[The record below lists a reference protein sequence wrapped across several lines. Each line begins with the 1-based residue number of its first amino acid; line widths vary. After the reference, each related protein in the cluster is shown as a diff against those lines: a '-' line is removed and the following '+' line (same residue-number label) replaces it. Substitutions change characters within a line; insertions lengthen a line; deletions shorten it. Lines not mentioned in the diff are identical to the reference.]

1 MKSVPKIFPTIMN
14 GLNINAE
21 SITQSMIKNDIFINI
36 LTQSLL
42 PSSNG
47 ENRLLADLLQR
58 RVDQQQT
65 STATPSRGNKDT
77 AVDFLVDIRLLNR
90 LKNGEFIQVLL

>member
-42 PSSNG
+42 PCSNG

-65 STATPSRGNKDT
+65 STTTPSRGHKDLG
-77 AVDFLVDIRLLNR
+77 VDFLVDIRLLNR